1 MADHVPAEEQH
12 PEGARASGRSDRGW
26 VVRLKGRTIY
36 VSTLTYGADAWST
49 KEEAEKSLMEQ
60 ILLNPK
66 MGELDFEIVPSGE
79 MSPSDKWNSLQ
90 TWDELTQWA
99 RSWIK

>member
-1 MADHVPAEEQH
+1 
-12 PEGARASGRSDRGW
+12 
-26 VVRLKGRTIY
+26 
-36 VSTLTYGADAWST
+36 
-49 KEEAEKSLMEQ
+49 MEQ